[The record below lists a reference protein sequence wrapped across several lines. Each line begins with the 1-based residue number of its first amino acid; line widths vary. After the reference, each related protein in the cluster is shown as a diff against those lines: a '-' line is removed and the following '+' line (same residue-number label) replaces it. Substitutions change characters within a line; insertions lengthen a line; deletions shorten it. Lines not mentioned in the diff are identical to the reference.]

1 MNIFDL
7 IALWI
12 EIFHFFI
19 IIFFF
24 WGLIMSFK
32 NKEIQEKYKL
42 PLRIHFVLLS
52 CLLPVQTLCAG
63 CPLTSIGNQFRLMAH
78 PEKESSF
85 INGGFIAK
93 ICRDYLGFTPS
104 ETIIV
109 MITILLI
116 MMYFGNKIYILKS
129 KNN

>member
-1 MNIFDL
+1 
-7 IALWI
+7 
-12 EIFHFFI
+12 
-19 IIFFF
+19 
-24 WGLIMSFK
+24 MSFK

-42 PLRIHFVLLS
+42 PLRIHFILIS

-78 PEKESSF
+78 PEKEPSF

-93 ICRDYLGFTPS
+93 ICHDYLGFTPS

-109 MITILLI
+109 MITILLV
-116 MMYFGNKIYILKS
+116 MVYLGNKLYILKS